1 MSVEPE
7 QVQKIASLA
16 RLAMSAEQAAALAPE
31 LNTILGFVEQLAEV
45 DTSAVA
51 PMAAVI
57 PNTLR
62 LRDDVVNDGNVR
74 DAVLSN
80 APAAMDG
87 FFGVPKVIE

>member
-62 LRDDVVNDGNVR
+62 LRDDVVNDGDIR

-80 APAAMDG
+80 APAAQDG

>member
-80 APAAMDG
+80 APAAMYG